1 MTLAILLLVIAFVLF
16 MIVAFGGFFPA
27 IAGRLQNKINLTALG
42 LPLWVLTVIMDR
54 W

>member
-1 MTLAILLLVIAFVLF
+1 MTLAVLLLVIAFVLF
-16 MIVAFGGFFPA
+16 LIVAFGGFFPE

-42 LPLWVLTVIMDR
+42 LALWVLALIMDR